1 MFVRRIGAGSNEAA
15 APCCQNTYGCPD
27 IWELDNGDFAVIGTD
42 ITEHA
47 DKLPATA
54 GCAPTERMV
63 RIPRKLLV
71 LAKPHIPDTL

>member
-1 MFVRRIGAGSNEAA
+1 MFMRRLGPNANGAVPS
-15 APCCQNTYGCPD
+15 CSSTYGCPD
-27 IWELDNGDFAVIGTD
+27 LWELENGDFAVIGTD

-47 DKLPATA
+47 AKLPPTA

-71 LAKPHIPDTL
+71 QAKPHIPDTL

>member
-1 MFVRRIGAGSNEAA
+1 MFVRRIGPGASAA
-15 APCCQNTYGCPD
+15 VQNCYGTYGCPD
-27 IWELDNGDFAVIGTD
+27 LWEMEDGDFAVIGTD

-47 DKLPATA
+47 SKLPPTA

-71 LAKPHIPDTL
+71 QAKPHIPDSP

>member
-1 MFVRRIGAGSNEAA
+1 MFIRRVGPIANRAVQN
-15 APCCQNTYGCPD
+15 CQGTYGCPD
-27 IWELDNGDFAVIGTD
+27 IWEMEDGDFAVIGTD

-47 DKLPATA
+47 GQLPPTA

-71 LAKPHIPDTL
+71 SAKPHIPDAL